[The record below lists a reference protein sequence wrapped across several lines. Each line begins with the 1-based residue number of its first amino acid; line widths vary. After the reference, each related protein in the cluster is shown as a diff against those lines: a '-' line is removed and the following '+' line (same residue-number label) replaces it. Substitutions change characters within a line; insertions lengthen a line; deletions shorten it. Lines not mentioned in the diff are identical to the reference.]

1 MDILQTETNSIA
13 ALIAEINTLK
23 FENGLAKQ
31 VAEATQRAAQDLA
44 AELAAVKAIADK
56 TSKELEALDKKK
68 KKDIK
73 AGIEKGLLSFDE
85 EIKRKQDHIKWYAEK
100 EAEAKARYDA
110 VSTQATWLEIRQ
122 NAYKNAREHLT
133 GLAVEISDAFDDG
146 AEIVPSERQLWL
158 KLANDMQNGYK
169 ILLQLLGET

>member
-23 FENGLAKQ
+23 FENDLAKQ

-73 AGIEKGLLSFDE
+73 AGIEKGLLAFDE

-100 EAEAKARYDA
+100 EAEAKERYK
-110 VSTQATWLEIRQ
+110 VESVKITWLEIRQ
-122 NAYKNAREHLT
+122 NAYGNAKEHLI
-133 GLAVEISDAFDDG
+133 GLAVEISDAFDG
-146 AEIVPSERQLWL
+146 SGQIEPGERELWI
-158 KLANDMQNGYK
+158 KLANDMQNGHK